1 MAKLLQQMN
10 PEINLRGSLKMK
22 ECSKSII
29 RRMHEPNFSNRYF
42 VGHGLDIGGG
52 PDPLGL
58 YIELFPRMLGVKA
71 WNKEDGDAQTLKDIE
86 DAHYD
91 FVHSS
96 HCLEHLDDPAIGIRN
111 WFRILKPGGHLI
123 ITVPDEDM
131 YEQGQFPST
140 WNGDHKVTFTISKSN
155 SWSPKSINIIDL
167 ISKLGKELELIKLHK
182 LDESFRYTLPRFDQT
197 LTPIGECG
205 IEIILRKRTQKEI
218 QDGGR
223 LPSQGIVSKMEA
235 LLLTGYQLD

>member
-1 MAKLLQQMN
+1 MS

-22 ECSKSII
+22 ECSKSIM

-42 VGHGLDIGGG
+42 VGYGLDIGGG

-71 WNKEDGDAQTLKDIE
+71 WDKEDGDAQTLKDIE

-96 HCLEHLDDPAIGIRN
+96 HCLEHLENPEIGITN
-111 WFRILKPGGHLI
+111 WFRILKPGGHLV

-131 YEQGQFPST
+131 YEQGEFPST
-140 WNGDHKVTFTISKSN
+140 WNGDHKFTFTISKAK

-167 ISKLGKELELIKLHK
+167 ITKLGKELELIKLHK

-205 IEIILRKRTQKEI
+205 IEIILRKRTKKET
-218 QDGGR
+218 QEGGR
-223 LPSQGIVSKMEA
+223 MPPQGIVSKIEA
-235 LLLTGYQLD
+235 FMLTGYQWD

>member
-1 MAKLLQQMN
+1 MLIQFYNHLLGVQVNLHQQFQS
-10 PEINLRGSLKMK
+10 INL
-22 ECSKSII
+22 
-29 RRMHEPNFSNRYF
+29 
-42 VGHGLDIGGG
+42 
-52 PDPLGL
+52 
-58 YIELFPRMLGVKA
+58 
-71 WNKEDGDAQTLKDIE
+71 
-86 DAHYD
+86 
-91 FVHSS
+91 S
-96 HCLEHLDDPAIGIRN
+96 H
-111 WFRILKPGGHLI
+111 WFRVLKPGGHLI
-123 ITVPDEDM
+123 VTVPDEDM

-223 LPSQGIVSKMEA
+223 LPSLGIVSKMEA

>member
-1 MAKLLQQMN
+1 
-10 PEINLRGSLKMK
+10 MK
-22 ECSKSII
+22 ECSKSIM

-42 VGHGLDIGGG
+42 VGSGLDIGGG

-58 YIELFPRMLGVKA
+58 YVELFPRMRGVKV
-71 WNKEDGDAQTLKDIE
+71 WDKEDGDAQSLEGIKPGQF
-86 DAHYD
+86 D

-96 HCLEHLDDPAIGIRN
+96 HCLEHLDDPSIGLKN
-111 WFRILKPGGHLI
+111 WFRAVKSGGYLI

-140 WNGDHKVTFTISKSN
+140 WNGDHKFTFTISKAA
-155 SWSPKSINIIDL
+155 SWSQKSLNILDL
-167 ISKLGKELELIKLHK
+167 ISKLGEKSELVKLQK

-205 IEIILRKRTQKEI
+205 IEIVLRKRTDQEI
-218 QDGGR
+218 LDGGR
-223 LPSQGIVSKMEA
+223 KPKDGIVSKIEA
-235 LLLTGYQLD
+235 LLLTGYKFE